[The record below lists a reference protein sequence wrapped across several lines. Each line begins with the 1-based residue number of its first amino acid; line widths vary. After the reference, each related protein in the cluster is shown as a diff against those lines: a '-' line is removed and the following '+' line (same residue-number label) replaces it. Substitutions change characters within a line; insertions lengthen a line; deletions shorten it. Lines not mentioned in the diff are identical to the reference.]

1 MGAGNEHSRPF
12 LVRPMISTLSRTDS
26 APKTDS
32 APAKLISVIL
42 VRQGMKDKFLEWN
55 GRVAEAMND
64 APGFTSREVIPP
76 QNDDLKEW
84 VFVNRFDSIEHLRA
98 WRDGDARKSLFAEG
112 KSLVE
117 GNFTDLVGDAAA
129 QFHVENSVTEVI
141 LEQIAPGKEAAY
153 QKWSNRIVRAQAETP
168 GYQGG
173 YSQPPKTPGGGWM
186 TLMRFAS
193 VDDLNNWMNSPIRT
207 ALLAEAKDLVAT
219 SYSHRVDTSFPGW
232 TPTDASGKAPPNW
245 KASMLVLLGL
255 YPIVCLE
262 ILFLGKVLG
271 PMHLNTA
278 VGDFIGNAISV
289 FLTGFGTMPLLCY
302 LLNWWLLPADDAPRS
317 VHFKGTLIVLLVY
330 AITIAIF
337 WKFM

>member
-1 MGAGNEHSRPF
+1 
-12 LVRPMISTLSRTDS
+12 MISTLS
-26 APKTDS
+26 KTDS

-98 WRDGDARKSLFAEG
+98 WRDGDERKSLFAEG

-271 PMHLNTA
+271 PMHLNPA

-317 VHFKGTLIVLLVY
+317 VHFKGTLSVLLVY

>member
-1 MGAGNEHSRPF
+1 MRIFVLLPF
-12 LVRPMISTLSRTDS
+12 MSTMS
-26 APKTDS
+26 ALLETET
-32 APAKLISVIL
+32 APAKLISLIL
-42 VRQGMKDKFLEWN
+42 VRQGMKEKFLEWS
-55 GRVAEAMND
+55 GRVAEALNA

-76 QNDDLKEW
+76 QNEDLKEW

-98 WRDGDARKSLFAEG
+98 WRDGEARKILFAEG

-117 GNFTDLVGDAAA
+117 GNFTELVGDAAA

-141 LEQIAPGKEAAY
+141 LEQVAPGKEAAY
-153 QKWSNRIVRAQAETP
+153 QQWSNRIQRAQAETA

-186 TLMRFAS
+186 TLMRFATVS
-193 VDDLNNWMNSPIRT
+193 DLNNWMSSPIRN
-207 ALLAEAKDLVAT
+207 LLIAEGKDLVAA

-232 TPTDASGKAPPNW
+232 MPTDPSGKPPPSW

-262 ILFLGKVLG
+262 ILFLGKALG
-271 PMHLNTA
+271 PMHLNPA

-289 FLTGFGTMPLLCY
+289 SLTGFGTMPLLCY
-302 LLNWWLLPADDAPRS
+302 LLNWWLLPAGDAPKS
-317 VHFKGTLIVLLVY
+317 VHFKGTLIVLMVY
-330 AITIAIF
+330 AITIAIL

>member
-1 MGAGNEHSRPF
+1 
-12 LVRPMISTLSRTDS
+12 
-26 APKTDS
+26 
-32 APAKLISVIL
+32 
-42 VRQGMKDKFLEWN
+42 
-55 GRVAEAMND
+55 MND

-98 WRDGDARKSLFAEG
+98 WRDGDERKSLFAEG

-207 ALLAEAKDLVAT
+207 ALIAEAKDLVAT

-232 TPTDASGKAPPNW
+232 TPRDASGKSPPNW

-271 PMHLNTA
+271 PMHLNPA

>member
-1 MGAGNEHSRPF
+1 MGAGNEHFRPF
-12 LVRPMISTLSRTDS
+12 LIRPMISTLS
-26 APKTDS
+26 KTDS

-98 WRDGDARKSLFAEG
+98 WRDGDERKSLFAEG

-207 ALLAEAKDLVAT
+207 ALIAEAKDLVAT

-232 TPTDASGKAPPNW
+232 TPRDASGKSPPNW

-271 PMHLNTA
+271 PMHLNPA

-337 WKFM
+337 WKYM

>member
-1 MGAGNEHSRPF
+1 MGADNAHYRPF
-12 LVRPMISTLSRTDS
+12 LIISMMGAL
-26 APKTDS
+26 PKTDA

-42 VRQGMKDKFLEWN
+42 VRQGMKDKFLEWS
-55 GRVAEAMND
+55 GRVAEALNA

-98 WRDGDARKSLFAEG
+98 WRDGEARKFLFAEG
-112 KSLVE
+112 RSLVE
-117 GNFTDLVGDAAA
+117 GDFTELVGDAAA

-141 LEQIAPGKEAAY
+141 LEQVAPGKEAAY
-153 QKWSNRIVRAQAETP
+153 QEWSNRIQRAQAETP

-193 VDDLNNWMNSPIRT
+193 VDDLNNWMSSPIRN
-207 ALLAEAKDLVAT
+207 ALIAEGKDLIAA
-219 SYSHRVDTSFPGW
+219 SYLHRVDTSFPGW
-232 TPTDASGKAPPNW
+232 VPTDASGKAPPNW

-271 PMHLNTA
+271 PMHLNPA

-302 LLNWWLLPADDAPRS
+302 LLNWWLLPAGDAPKS
-317 VHFKGTLIVLLVY
+317 VHFKGTLIVLMVY

>member
-1 MGAGNEHSRPF
+1 
-12 LVRPMISTLSRTDS
+12 MINAL
-26 APKTDS
+26 PKTDS

-55 GRVAEAMND
+55 GRVAEAMNA
-64 APGFTSREVIPP
+64 APGFSSREVIPP

-84 VFVNRFDSIEHLRA
+84 VFVNRFDSFEHLRA
-98 WRDGDARKSLFAEG
+98 WRDGEARKFLVAEG
-112 KSLVE
+112 RSLVE

-141 LEQIAPGKEAAY
+141 LEQVAPGKEAAY
-153 QKWSNRIVRAQAETP
+153 QKWSNRIVIAQAEAP

-193 VDDLNNWMNSPIRT
+193 VDDLNNWMSSPVRS
-207 ALLAEAKDLVAT
+207 ALIAEGKDLVST

-232 TPTDASGKAPPNW
+232 MPTDTSGKAPANW

-262 ILFLGKVLG
+262 ILYLGKVLG
-271 PMHLNTA
+271 PMHLNPA
-278 VGDFIGNAISV
+278 VGNFIGNTISV

-302 LLNWWLLPADDAPRS
+302 LLNWWLLPAGGAS
-317 VHFKGTLIVLLVY
+317 KNVNFKGTLIVLLVY
-330 AITIAIF
+330 AMTIAIF
-337 WKFM
+337 WKLM